1 MILVKWLD
9 DGIPL
14 PIDSNS
20 FILMLIDAETFGFDL
35 IFYILFFGIKYI
47 IDYELISIS
56 DVIYYDFF
64 SLFDSSLDTYLKA
77 LENILEY
84 V

>member
-1 MILVKWLD
+1 
-9 DGIPL
+9 
-14 PIDSNS
+14 
-20 FILMLIDAETFGFDL
+20 MLIDAETFGFDL
-35 IFYILFFGIKYI
+35 IFYFFLGIKYI

-56 DVIYYDFF
+56 NVIYYDFF

-84 V
+84 VWFDE

>member
-1 MILVKWLD
+1 
-9 DGIPL
+9 
-14 PIDSNS
+14 
-20 FILMLIDAETFGFDL
+20 MLIGAETFGFDL
-35 IFYILFFGIKYI
+35 IFFFFFGIKYI

-84 V
+84 VWFDE

>member
-1 MILVKWLD
+1 
-9 DGIPL
+9 
-14 PIDSNS
+14 
-20 FILMLIDAETFGFDL
+20 MLIDAETFGFDL
-35 IFYILFFGIKYI
+35 IFYFFLGIKYI